1 MPESITLRLTD
12 SKPLAAVLR
21 ISMTCLDPATAVV
34 KTFVSLDTI
43 TSIGRLK
50 IGTHLKQYYQ

>member
-12 SKPLAAVLR
+12 SKPLVAVPR

-34 KTFVSLDTI
+34 ITFVSLDTI
-43 TSIGRLK
+43 TSVRRLK
-50 IGTHLKQYYQ
+50 TSTRLRQYY